1 MAVNYTNILTKELAL
16 LEDTENGDLEAAIVD
31 TEITPE
37 EEEAI
42 LEQFEAEDMKE
53 RLRQHREE
61 EERKKL
67 QEKITDDKLIKP
79 YELFGLDENCKM
91 SELKKAYY
99 GMALMVHPDK
109 GGTKDE
115 MDILHKAYVYVKN
128 QIENRVD
135 NPKSLEELED
145 EFKDFLQKQEDIPIP
160 KFSDI
165 YDETNDWIKD
175 FNTKFEEEAAK
186 KFGDEI
192 ARDPMHNPYNNQY
205 GYGDMMDKSEIDPK
219 SAYKETE
226 DYEKI
231 RETPDKPTIKFHK
244 ELIAYKGYSTYG
256 NFGSNS
262 LTLDGKRVN
271 DFSGNGMG
279 DYMAAFSDPERID
292 DNRNFDMTQE
302 EIEEAY
308 QKELEKR
315 EEF

>member
-1 MAVNYTNILTKELAL
+1 MAVNYTNILTKELAQ
-16 LEDTENGDLEAAIVD
+16 LENTEDGDLEAAIVD

-37 EEEAI
+37 EEQAI
-42 LEQFEAEDMKE
+42 LEQFEAEDMRE
-53 RLRQHREE
+53 RLRQKREE
-61 EERKKL
+61 EERKKM

-79 YELFGLDENCKM
+79 YELFGLDENSKM

-145 EFKDFLQKQEDIPIP
+145 EFKDFLQKQEEIPVP

-186 KFGDEI
+186 KFGDGV
-192 ARDPMHNPYNNQY
+192 AKDPMHDPYNSQY
-205 GYGDMMDKSEIDPK
+205 GYGDMMDKSEIDPEA
-219 SAYKETE
+219 AYKETQ

-256 NFGSNS
+256 DFGSNALS
-262 LTLDGKRVN
+262 LDGKRVN
-271 DFSGNGMG
+271 DFSGIGMG
-279 DYMAAFSDPERID
+279 DYMAAFSDPEKID
-292 DNRNFDMTQE
+292 DNRNLDMTPE
-302 EIEEAY
+302 EIEEAF
-308 QKELEKR
+308 QRELEKR